1 MTKLQK
7 DKNIRRSPPLPLL
20 MIFLL
25 LPAIANAQDVSNT
38 GDPCWQHTEAR
49 HPVGNKSVNT
59 QLNAEISRF
68 QLLVE
73 QALTYRAE
81 TIKIA
86 NTLKRKIENDQP
98 LSGADLDY
106 MNQGMLAHLELRKQ
120 LFDVAFAHECWI
132 NASHKQLAHW
142 HIDKRAQLKGV
153 MLSLAAALT
162 LYDNYLLAIS
172 IYEQDAKLR
181 RFLDESDTGYH
192 IKPEQLLKVTESYNS
207 ITNRAR
213 VRAAMKWYEKHVEKY
228 KFTHTDDAFAY
239 YLQIFINQSP
249 SYDMTR
255 QYSPLHV
262 LSKHIELFAN
272 VSSDVLNNLT
282 QEGMNLFSAVFG
294 NTIGLVATRKGKLY
308 EKPKVK
314 MKLIRQ
320 LHAGDILLEK
330 TPFRLTDSFIPGH
343 WGHAAIWVGTEAEL
357 RQLGIWNHPVLRPYQ
372 ESIRRGERIVEA
384 LRSGVQ
390 LSSLGHFLNVDDV
403 AVLRDETLT
412 DEERVQH
419 IILALR
425 QIGKA
430 YDFNFDVE
438 TTDRIVC
445 SELVY
450 VVFTDI
456 TWPTGKTL
464 GRYTISPDNVAQK
477 ALNGGPLKLISLYHD
492 GQAVE
497 KQPLMRLASLLDG
510 KE

>member
-1 MTKLQK
+1 MLQK
-7 DKNIRRSPPLPLL
+7 HNKMRCCHLL
-20 MIFLL
+20 TLLVILL
-25 LPAIANAQDVSNT
+25 LIPAIANARDAHDTS
-38 GDPCWQHTEAR
+38 DPCWIHTESR
-49 HPVGNKSVNT
+49 HFASDKSVNA
-59 QLNAEISRF
+59 QLDDEISRF

-81 TIKIA
+81 TIKTA
-86 NTLKRKIENDQP
+86 NNLKHKIENQQP

-106 MNQGMLAHLELRKQ
+106 MNQGMLAHLTLRKQ

-132 NASHKQLAHW
+132 SASPKELAHW

-153 MLSLAAALT
+153 MVSLAAALT

-172 IYEQDAKLR
+172 IYEQDTKLR
-181 RFLDESDTGYH
+181 RLLDESDTGYH
-192 IKPEQLLKVTESYNS
+192 IKPDQLLKVTESYNS

-213 VRAAMKWYEKHVEKY
+213 VRTAMRWYEARVNKY
-228 KFTHTDDAFAY
+228 KFTNTDDSFAY
-239 YLQIFINQSP
+239 YLQILINQSP

-255 QYSPLHV
+255 QYSPLYV
-262 LSKHIELFAN
+262 LSKHIELFTN
-272 VSSDVLNNLT
+272 VTTDVLSDLA
-282 QEGMNLFSAVFG
+282 QEGTNLFSAVFG

-308 EKPKVK
+308 EKPQVK
-314 MKLIRQ
+314 MRLVRQ
-320 LHAGDILLEK
+320 LRAGDILLEK
-330 TPFRLTDSFIPGH
+330 TPFRLTDTLIPGH

-357 RQLGIWNHPVLRPYQ
+357 RHLGIWDHPVLRPYQ
-372 ESIRRGERIVEA
+372 ESIRRGERVVEA

-412 DEERVQH
+412 DEERVAH

-425 QIGKA
+425 QVGKA

-450 VVFTDI
+450 LVFTDI

-477 ALNGGPLKLISLYHD
+477 ALNGGPLKLISFYHD
-492 GQAVE
+492 GQAIE
-497 KQPLMRLASLLDG
+497 KQPLMRLATLLND

>member
-1 MTKLQK
+1 MTILQK
-7 DKNIRRSPPLPLL
+7 HNKMRRCQLL
-20 MIFLL
+20 SLVIIFLCI
-25 LPAIANAQDVSNT
+25 PVIANAQDDLNT
-38 GDPCWQHTEAR
+38 SDPCWIHTKSHHAGSE
-49 HPVGNKSVNT
+49 KSVNA
-59 QLNAEISRF
+59 QLDDEISRF

-81 TIKIA
+81 TIKTA
-86 NTLKRKIENDQP
+86 NNLKQKIEDQQP

-106 MNQGMLAHLELRKQ
+106 MNQGVLAHLALRKQ
-120 LFDVAFAHECWI
+120 LFDVAFAHECWV
-132 NASHKQLAHW
+132 SVSPKQLSPW
-142 HIDKRAQLKGV
+142 HIDERAQLKGV
-153 MLSLAAALT
+153 MLSMAAALT

-172 IYEQDAKLR
+172 IYEQDTKLR
-181 RFLDESDTGYH
+181 RFLDKSDKGYH
-192 IKPEQLLKVTESYNS
+192 IEPEQLLKVTESYNS

-213 VRAAMKWYEKHVEKY
+213 VRSAMRWYEARVNKY
-228 KFTHTDDAFAY
+228 KFTETDDTFAY
-239 YLQIFINQSP
+239 YLQILINQSP

-255 QYSPLHV
+255 QYSPLYV
-262 LSKHIELFAN
+262 LGNHIELFSN
-272 VSSDVLNNLT
+272 VSTDVLDSLA

-308 EKPKVK
+308 DKPQVK

-320 LHAGDILLEK
+320 LRAGDILLEK

-343 WGHAAIWVGTEAEL
+343 WGHAAIWVGNEAEL
-357 RQLGIWNHPVLRPYQ
+357 RHLGIWDHPVLRPYQ
-372 ESIRRGERIVEA
+372 ESIRRGKRIVEA

-390 LSSLGHFLNVDDV
+390 LSSLDHFLNVDDV

-412 DEERVQH
+412 DEARVQH

-497 KQPLMRLASLLDG
+497 KQPLIRLATLMND
-510 KE
+510 